1 MRVKMNASGVA
12 IMMGLLLFC
21 AIPIFSTLAQDA
33 APAGTE
39 GATTA
44 PAPTEKT
51 QTFLDLILAGGPFM
65 VPLGLLSIA
74 VVSLAIR
81 NFMIF
86 NRNKLLR
93 PDLLPQIEQMMA
105 VGDIHGCQ
113 ELCRTQPCILTAVV
127 DAGLERIVTEE
138 IDIDAVKEGVE
149 QAGRTQMTK
158 YIKAINYLSNIGAVA
173 PMLGLLGTVSG
184 MIKAFQ
190 ALSMGGSG
198 ESEQM
203 AANISEALM
212 TTATGLVIAI
222 PASLFYF
229 YFKNNFA
236 ETLSVLGQYMGKLLN
251 ALRTGE
257 VSGNINQVEA
267 VEM

>member
-1 MRVKMNASGVA
+1 MNGTGLA

-21 AIPIFSTLAQDA
+21 AIPIINTLAQDA
-33 APAGTE
+33 PAADAAATDAPPAPAETS
-39 GATTA
+39 
-44 PAPTEKT
+44 
-51 QTFLDLILAGGPFM
+51 QTFLELIMAGGPFM
-65 VPLGLLSIA
+65 VPLGILSIA

-93 PDLLPQIEQMMA
+93 PDLLPQIEQMLA
-105 VGDIHGCQ
+105 IGDIHGCQ
-113 ELCRTQPCILTAVV
+113 DLCRANPCILTAVV
-127 DAGLERIVTEE
+127 DGGIERVVTEE
-138 IDIDAVKEGVE
+138 IDIESVKEGVE

-158 YIKAINYLSNIGAVA
+158 FIKAINYLSNIGAVA

-198 ESEQM
+198 ESEAM

-236 ETLSVLGQYMGKLLN
+236 ETLSILGQYMGKLLN

-257 VSGNINQVEA
+257 VSGNIGHVE
-267 VEM
+267 VTEM